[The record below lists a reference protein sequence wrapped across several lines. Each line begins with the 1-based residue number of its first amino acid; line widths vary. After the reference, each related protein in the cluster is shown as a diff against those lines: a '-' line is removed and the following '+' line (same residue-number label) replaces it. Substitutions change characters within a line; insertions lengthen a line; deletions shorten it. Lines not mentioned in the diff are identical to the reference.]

1 MVPLFLLSLV
11 SFSSAAAPSIQ
22 WKNCTLENFPALSNI
37 GLPAEYA
44 PLLGPAPGLDCAEL
58 QVPLDWSR
66 PHGDTITLGMSRY
79 RAPGSGKHKGSII
92 YNPGGPGGVA
102 SISSMAQAIGI
113 PFYTNG
119 TTQNYDVIGL
129 DLRGI
134 GLSTPVKC
142 DPTLYNKRASLF
154 PSTEAEFKALVD
166 SNRAFGESCRNKTGA
181 LFYNLDTASVA
192 RDLEAVRIALREDKL
207 NLIGL
212 SYGTQIG
219 AQYAE
224 LYPEHVGR
232 LVLDG
237 NVDHSQTETTAL
249 QTESSTYED
258 VLNHFFC
265 LGQNLPEI
273 FDDLVALA
281 DASPI
286 PAPGCRGNQSTCRPF
301 VTGEDIRLN
310 VQGNGYL
317 NFVEPVSGR
326 GTSGWANLAQV
337 LNETIAGNA
346 TGLSSTIATSET
358 DPSYPSLAVGCLDW
372 SHSSTTL
379 SQLKYKSQLGHYLAP
394 HTKGA
399 TQSYLYEAGCIGW
412 PAPVKNPP
420 HTLNQTAMAKAP
432 PILMVNA
439 FHDPET
445 SYVWAHGLLA
455 QIPSAVLLT
464 RDGSGHTSYSLGGA
478 ASKAIDAFLANG
490 TLPAP
495 NTIVDS

>member
-1 MVPLFLLSLV
+1 
-11 SFSSAAAPSIQ
+11 
-22 WKNCTLENFPALSNI
+22 
-37 GLPAEYA
+37 
-44 PLLGPAPGLDCAEL
+44 
-58 QVPLDWSR
+58 
-66 PHGDTITLGMSRY
+66 
-79 RAPGSGKHKGSII
+79 
-92 YNPGGPGGVA
+92 
-102 SISSMAQAIGI
+102 MAQAIGI

-119 TTQNYDVIGL
+119 TIKNYDVIGL

-154 PSTEAEFKALVD
+154 PSTEAEFEALVE

-192 RDLEAVRIALREDKL
+192 RDLEAVRIALQEEKL

-258 VLNHFFC
+258 VLNHFFTWC
-265 LGQNLPEI
+265 NITATTDECPLKGQNLPQI
-273 FDDLVALA
+273 FDDLVTLA

-286 PAPGCRGNQSTCRPF
+286 SAPGCRGNQSTCRPF

-317 NFVEPVSGR
+317 NFVEPVPGR
-326 GTSGWANLAQV
+326 GSSSWANLAHV

-346 TGLSSTIATSET
+346 TGLSSTIATRET
-358 DPSYPSLAVGCLDW
+358 DPSFPSLAVGCLDW
-372 SHSSTTL
+372 LHSSTTL

-420 HTLNQTAMAKAP
+420 HILNQTAMAKAP

-439 FHDPET
+439 IHDPET

-455 QIPSAVLLT
+455 QIPSAILLT

-478 ASKAIDAFLANG
+478 ASKAIDAFLADG
-490 TLPAP
+490 TLPEP
-495 NTIVDS
+495 NTVVDS